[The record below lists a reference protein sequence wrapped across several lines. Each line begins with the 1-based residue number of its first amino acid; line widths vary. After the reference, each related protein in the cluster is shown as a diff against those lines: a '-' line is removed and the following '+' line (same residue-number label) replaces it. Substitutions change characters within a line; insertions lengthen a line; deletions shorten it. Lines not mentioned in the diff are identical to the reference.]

1 MPKKDKYL
9 LAGDIGGTKAKLAI
23 YHPKDGPR
31 HPLAEA
37 TLQSADF
44 ASLEALVA
52 QFLTGKGGSIC
63 RAGLGI
69 AGPIVNG
76 RVQVTNLPWLVDER
90 TLRADLGAPVAI
102 LNDLAAIALGIPF
115 LEAQDLATLN
125 KGTPAPNGAIAVIAP
140 GTGLGEAFL
149 IWNGDA
155 YVPCASEGGH
165 TDFAPTNLTELELLS
180 YLMSRHEHV
189 SYEWVC
195 SGLGLPNIYEFL
207 RDTRRYPEPEWLKIE
222 LSRAKDAPPIIS
234 QAAEAGKAE
243 ICVETLRLFVSI
255 LGSEA
260 GNLALKVLATGGVYL
275 GGGIPPR
282 ILPFLKEGS
291 FMQAFMAKGRFPEM
305 LAKVPVH
312 VICNPEAGFFGAAC
326 HGLKVGIEDA

>member
-1 MPKKDKYL
+1 MPKKDQFL

-52 QFLTGKGGSIC
+52 QFLTGKGWSIY
-63 RAGLGI
+63 RASLGI
-69 AGPIVNG
+69 AGPIVDR
-76 RVQVTNLPWLVDER
+76 RVQVTNLPWVVDER
-90 TLRADLGAPVAI
+90 TLSADLGAPVAI
-102 LNDLAAIALGIPF
+102 LNDLTAIALSIPF
-115 LEAQDLATLN
+115 LEAQDLTTLN
-125 KGTPAPNGAIAVIAP
+125 AGTPAPNGTIAVIAP

-149 IWNGDA
+149 IWNGDV

-165 TDFAPTNLTELELLS
+165 TDFGPTNPTELELLS
-180 YLMSRHEHV
+180 YLLSRHEHV
-189 SYEWVC
+189 SYEWVL

-207 RDTRRYPEPEWLKIE
+207 RDTRRYPEPEWLKTE
-222 LSRAKDAPPIIS
+222 LSRAKDPTPIIS
-234 QAAEAGKAE
+234 QTAVAAKAE

-260 GNLALKVLATGGVYL
+260 GNLALKVLASGGVYL

-282 ILPFLKEGS
+282 ILPFLKEAS
-291 FMQAFMAKGRFPEM
+291 FMQAFTAKGRFSEM
-305 LAKVPVH
+305 MANIPVH
-312 VICNPEAGFFGAAC
+312 VIRNPEAGLFGAAC
-326 HGLKVGIEDA
+326 HGLKVGREDA

>member
-1 MPKKDKYL
+1 M

-90 TLRADLGAPVAI
+90 TLRADLGTPVAI

-195 SGLGLPNIYEFL
+195 SGLSLPNIYEFL

-243 ICVETLRLFVSI
+243 ICVEALRLFVSI

-260 GNLALKVLATGGVYL
+260 GNLALEVLATGGVYL

-291 FMQAFMAKGRFPEM
+291 FMQAFMSKGRFSEM

-312 VICNPEAGFFGAAC
+312 VICNPEAGFLERPVKG
-326 HGLKVGIEDA
+326 

>member
-1 MPKKDKYL
+1 MPKKDQFL

-31 HPLAEA
+31 HPLAQA
-37 TLQSADF
+37 TFPSANF

-52 QFLTGKGGSIC
+52 EFLKGKGWSISK
-63 RAGLGI
+63 ASLGI

-76 RVQVTNLPWLVDER
+76 CVQVTNLPWVVDAR
-90 TLRADLGAPVAI
+90 TLSADLGAPVII
-102 LNDLAAIALGIPF
+102 LNDLTAIALGIPF
-115 LEAQDLATLN
+115 LEAQDLTTLN
-125 KGTPAPNGAIAVIAP
+125 AGTPAPNGAIAVIAP

-149 IWNGDA
+149 IWNGNA

-165 TDFAPTNLTELELLS
+165 TDFAPTNPTELQLLS
-180 YLMSRHEHV
+180 YLRSRHEHV

-207 RDTRRYPEPEWLKIE
+207 RDTRRYPEPEWLKTE
-222 LSRAKDAPPIIS
+222 LSRAKDPTPIIS
-234 QAAEAGKAE
+234 QAAVAGKAE

-260 GNLALKVLATGGVYL
+260 GNLALKVLASGGVYL

-282 ILPFLKEGS
+282 ILPFLKDAS
-291 FMQAFMAKGRFPEM
+291 FMQAFTAKGRFSEM
-305 LAKVPVH
+305 MAKVPVH
-312 VICNPEAGFFGAAC
+312 VIRNPEAGLFGAAC
-326 HGLKVGIEDA
+326 HGLQNTA

>member
-1 MPKKDKYL
+1 MPKKDQFL

-31 HPLAEA
+31 HPLAQA
-37 TLQSADF
+37 TFPSANF

-52 QFLTGKGGSIC
+52 EFLKGKGWSISK
-63 RAGLGI
+63 ASLGI

-76 RVQVTNLPWLVDER
+76 CVQVTNLPWVVDAR
-90 TLRADLGAPVAI
+90 RLSADLGAPVTI
-102 LNDLAAIALGIPF
+102 LNDLTAIALGIPF
-115 LEAQDLATLN
+115 LEAQDLTTLN
-125 KGTPAPNGAIAVIAP
+125 AGTPAPNGAIAVIAP

-149 IWNGDA
+149 IWNGNA

-165 TDFAPTNLTELELLS
+165 TDFAPTNPTELQLLS
-180 YLMSRHEHV
+180 YLRSRHEHV

-207 RDTRRYPEPEWLKIE
+207 RDTRRYPEPEWLKTE
-222 LSRAKDAPPIIS
+222 LSRAKDPTPIIS
-234 QAAEAGKAE
+234 QAAVAGKAE

-260 GNLALKVLATGGVYL
+260 GNLALKVLASGGVYL

-282 ILPFLKEGS
+282 ILPFLKDAS
-291 FMQAFMAKGRFPEM
+291 FMQAFTAKGRFSEM
-305 LAKVPVH
+305 MAKVPVH
-312 VICNPEAGFFGAAC
+312 VIRYPEAGLFGAAC
-326 HGLKVGIEDA
+326 HGLQNTA